1 MVPRQWTESPS
12 FFTRDMN
19 RSVARSGPPTQK
31 LNISSQAS
39 ISKNRQVSF
48 APLQQYKASS
58 SRVSA
63 EKLYTYYLYLKKWK
77 FLIQLKS
84 I

>member
-1 MVPRQWTESPS
+1 M
-12 FFTRDMN
+12 TRT
-19 RSVARSGPPTQK
+19 GPPTQK

-48 APLQQYKASS
+48 APLQQPKATSSQVSDDNLNIIYKKNS
-58 SRVSA
+58 
-63 EKLYTYYLYLKKWK
+63 KKK
-77 FLIQLKS
+77 GKVFNI